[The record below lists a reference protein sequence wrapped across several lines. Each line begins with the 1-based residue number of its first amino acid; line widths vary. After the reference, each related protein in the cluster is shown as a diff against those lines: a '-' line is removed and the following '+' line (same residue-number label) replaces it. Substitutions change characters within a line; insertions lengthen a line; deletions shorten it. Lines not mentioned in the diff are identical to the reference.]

1 MPQPQQSS
9 AGLVIFILLVW
20 MIMPDGEYRAQSLM
34 LSDLAEERLARFQ
47 TALDLLNGTR
57 WGDFSPRTEAGDKD
71 HIRPRYLNLTGF
83 REEDGFAWQD
93 LDLFRTRGHE
103 LNQYAMPPGGAH
115 DLWNLGQPGSVWSNA
130 SGTLNGEWVRKP
142 GSVYRGYD
150 SYNLTESV
158 PSSGWIHDQT
168 NWARNITGDS
178 GRMVMMLESNKS
190 ITEYEQL
197 PSDDG
202 HMSGGQIR
210 TVKSTLTV
218 EDTTGSGHSWE
229 MRLWGTHWPQK
240 GVLLLTT
247 TSEKF
252 EGIFGLPHLS
262 PGADYF
268 QSSQMLLNQTLQR
281 TIDKKRKDIFID
293 QTMPW
298 CSDIDNPLYTKFPS
312 PNCEMVVFAQIHP
325 PTRHD
330 MGLEGVDQET
340 RPMGDVIHA
349 IESELEY
356 PMGAPIPA
364 VPNLQMSAVA
374 YSPDCGFFLETK
386 GPPEFPPGEA
396 QHLAGMKKEIHIHQ
410 VKSWLLRYA
419 MVIFAQVYL
428 LKSQLAESNTPSTT
442 ARVSFGTV
450 SMLVLVDGMTFTA
463 SATWVSSATST
474 FLPTL
479 VVMFASFL
487 SMTLGGSFLAKIHE
501 VQLPEG
507 RRRDRDRE
515 QPGSGSST
523 NTPTPAPAP
532 VASTRQD
539 HTGSLLPGPV
549 TAGRPVQQPPP
560 QPIIIPSDQDIDAEI
575 AEVANAASAVPQTG
589 GGGQQQPTRAE
600 ASQSFQSI
608 VGRYVL
614 LSLGISFLA
623 ISSTTWYSG
632 YRSAFL
638 NLCAF
643 CYLSLWI
650 PQIYRN
656 IMRNCRRALR
666 WQFVVGQSIL
676 RLLPIAYFWIKPD
689 NFLYARN
696 EPRAFLALCVWLW
709 MQVVVLAAQDIV
721 GPRFGVPTSWTPEA
735 WDYHPV
741 LKEDNLEAGGL
752 PIGLLA
758 DDQPASEGN
767 KASGSNTRAIDC
779 AICTETLEVPVVKS
793 GEDAG
798 SVAGAFA
805 RRMYMVTPCRHIFHT
820 TCLESWMKFRLA
832 CPICR
837 EELPA
842 L

>member
-1 MPQPQQSS
+1 M
-9 AGLVIFILLVW
+9 LLVW
-20 MIMPDGEYRAQSLM
+20 MILPDGEYRAQTLM
-34 LSDLAEERLARFQ
+34 LSDLAEERLGRFQ
-47 TALDLLNGTR
+47 TALDVLNGTR
-57 WGDFSPRTEAGDKD
+57 WGDFSPKTAGNDDSHLRT
-71 HIRPRYLNLTGF
+71 RYLNLTGF
-83 REEDGFAWQD
+83 REEDGFAWED
-93 LDLFRTRGHE
+93 LDRFRTRGQE
-103 LNQYAMPPGGAH
+103 LSQYAMPPGGNH

-142 GSVYRGYD
+142 GSVPRGYD
-150 SYNLTESV
+150 SYNLTETV
-158 PSSGWIHDQT
+158 PSATWLHDHYS
-168 NWARNITGDS
+168 WARNITGDS
-178 GRMVMMLESNKS
+178 GRMVVMLESNRS
-190 ITEYEQL
+190 ITEYEQVS
-197 PSDDG
+197 SDDG
-202 HMSGGQIR
+202 RMSGGLIR

-218 EDTTGSGHSWE
+218 EDTTGSGHNWE
-229 MRLWGTHWPQK
+229 MRLWGTHWPRQ
-240 GVLLLTT
+240 GVLLMTT

-281 TIDKKRKDIFID
+281 TLDKKKRDVFID

-298 CSDIDNPLYTKFPS
+298 SSDIDNPLYTKFPS
-312 PNCEMVVFAQIHP
+312 PHCEIIMYAQIHP

-330 MGLEGVDQET
+330 MGLDEIEQET
-340 RPMGDVIHA
+340 RPMSDVIHA
-349 IESELEY
+349 IESELDD
-356 PMGAPIPA
+356 PMGAPIPS
-364 VPNLQMSAVA
+364 VPNLEMSAVIF
-374 YSPDCGFFLETK
+374 SPDCGFFLETK
-386 GPPEFPPGEA
+386 GPPEYPPGEA
-396 QHLAGMKKEIHIHQ
+396 QHLSGMKKEVHIHQ
-410 VKSWLLRYA
+410 VKSWLLRFA

-428 LKSQLAESNTPSTT
+428 LKGQLADSNTPSTT

-463 SATWVSSATST
+463 AATWVSSATST

-507 RRRDRDRE
+507 RRRERERE
-515 QPGSGSST
+515 QAGSGTST
-523 NTPTPAPAP
+523 NAPTPAPVVPAAIP
-532 VASTRQD
+532 RQD
-539 HTGSLLPGPV
+539 NTGSLLPGPV
-549 TAGRPVQQPPP
+549 TAGRPVQPPLSE
-560 QPIIIPSDQDIDAEI
+560 PIIIPSDQDIDAEI
-575 AEVANAASAVPQTG
+575 AEVMNAASAVPQATG
-589 GGGQQQPTRAE
+589 GTQQPTRAE
-600 ASQSFQSI
+600 AAQTFQSI

-614 LSLGISFLA
+614 VSLGISFLA
-623 ISSTTWYSG
+623 ISSTTWYPG
-632 YRSAFL
+632 VRSAFL

-643 CYLSLWI
+643 TYLSLWI

-656 IMRNCRRALR
+656 VMRNCRRALR
-666 WQFVVGQSIL
+666 WQFVLGQSVL

-689 NFLYARN
+689 NFLYART
-696 EPRAFLALCVWLW
+696 EPRAFLTLCVWLW
-709 MQVVVLAAQDIV
+709 IQVVILAAQDIV
-721 GPRFGVPTSWTPEA
+721 GPRFGVPASWTPEA

-758 DDQPASEGN
+758 DDQPASENN
-767 KASGSNTRAIDC
+767 KGSGSNTRVIDC
-779 AICTETLEVPVVKS
+779 AICTETLEVPVLKS

-805 RRMYMVTPCRHIFHT
+805 RRTYMVTPCRHIFHT